1 MSVSHSKR
9 VVSITNVWIKLKNP
23 QGLIQRPSKKT
34 PYTTMHPIASVLSKI
49 NGDEFDNIQFLARI
63 VPQMALPKNHR
74 FYKPGSLKNMLHYYP
89 NSLCKDLENCY
100 DFHETCN
107 IPSNCFHTSIIFGEY
122 LPQYILERQKEFEKD
137 YLIRPQGRY
146 VIVTYILK
154 KKNFDVKKR
163 KHNPDLDSQN
173 KRFRCSEFSDEE
185 D

>member
-1 MSVSHSKR
+1 
-9 VVSITNVWIKLKNP
+9 
-23 QGLIQRPSKKT
+23 
-34 PYTTMHPIASVLSKI
+34 MHPIASVLSKI
-49 NGDEFDNIQFLARI
+49 NDDELDNIQFLARI

-74 FYKPGSLKNMLHYYP
+74 FYKPGSTKNMLHYYP

-107 IPSNCFHTSIIFGEY
+107 IPSNCFHTSVIFGEY

-154 KKNFDVKKR
+154 KKNFYVKKR
-163 KHNPDLDSQN
+163 ANNFNSNSQN
-173 KRFRCSEFSDEE
+173 KRFRDSAFSDEE